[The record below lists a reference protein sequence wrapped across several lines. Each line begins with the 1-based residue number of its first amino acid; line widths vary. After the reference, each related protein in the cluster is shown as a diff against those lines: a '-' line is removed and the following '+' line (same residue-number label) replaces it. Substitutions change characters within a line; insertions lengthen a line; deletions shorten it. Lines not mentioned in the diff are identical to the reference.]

1 MDNLEII
8 IADDDGKEIGLLKIP
23 FDIDIDIGGEN
34 DYQLT
39 TTLSDWQNAG
49 YKIGYQFFVPGTE
62 YGGIIQ
68 NMEVQEGE
76 DSAVFTGDTWRG
88 MMMDKIIEPPAGQ
101 DYLTVSGD
109 ANTIIATLLEGRFGS
124 LITAVPSESGIN
136 VVNYQFD
143 RYISLL
149 DGIMKMLATKN
160 ARLKIKYVQG
170 EPGAA
175 GHVEVGAVEVQDLSE
190 TDEYSQDTKVR
201 FTTTEINN
209 GINHLICLGAG
220 ELKDR
225 QVVHLYADADGNISQ
240 TKTFTGLDERTATYD
255 YSNAESIDEL
265 IKGGT
270 DRLKELINYKSFEM
284 QIDQTVAD
292 VGDIVG
298 GREYTTGFVIK
309 RQITQKILTAN
320 NEGWSVEFKVGGI
333 VKQSSGVGGGGATV
347 NVIDD
352 DNVSENTTFS
362 SQKITSDFWEKSS
375 GSRIIEKITVENIG
389 TLSAGQ
395 GKYFAPPAWDSTL
408 YYGIPEAAG
417 NGAPLTAFFSQDFSG
432 VWVNNLGTGNA
443 TNVKVVVFW
452 VRK

>member
-1 MDNLEII
+1 M
-8 IADDDGKEIGLLKIP
+8 
-23 FDIDIDIGGEN
+23 
-34 DYQLT
+34 
-39 TTLSDWQNAG
+39 
-49 YKIGYQFFVPGTE
+49 GYQFFVPGTE
-62 YGGIIQ
+62 YGGLIQ
-68 NMEVQEGE
+68 NMQVQEGD

-160 ARLKIKYVQG
+160 ARLNIKYVQG

-201 FTTTEINN
+201 FAITEINN

-240 TKTFTGLDERTATYD
+240 TKTFTGLDERAATYD

-270 DRLKELINYKSFEM
+270 DRLKELISYQSFEM

-292 VGDIVG
+292 IGDIVG

-309 RQITQKILTAN
+309 QQITQKILTAN
-320 NEGWSVEFKVGGI
+320 NGGWSVEFKVGGI

-432 VWVNNLGTGNA
+432 VWVNNLGTENA

>member
-1 MDNLEII
+1 M
-8 IADDDGKEIGLLKIP
+8 
-23 FDIDIDIGGEN
+23 
-34 DYQLT
+34 
-39 TTLSDWQNAG
+39 
-49 YKIGYQFFVPGTE
+49 
-62 YGGIIQ
+62 
-68 NMEVQEGE
+68 
-76 DSAVFTGDTWRG
+76 
-88 MMMDKIIEPPAGQ
+88 
-101 DYLTVSGD
+101 
-109 ANTIIATLLEGRFGS
+109 
-124 LITAVPSESGIN
+124 PSESGIN

-225 QVVHLYADADGNISQ
+225 QVVHLYADADG

-270 DRLKELINYKSFEM
+270 DRLKELISYQSFEM

-292 VGDIVG
+292 IGDIVG

-309 RQITQKILTAN
+309 QQITQKILTAN
-320 NEGWSVEFKVGGI
+320 NGGWSVEFKVGGI